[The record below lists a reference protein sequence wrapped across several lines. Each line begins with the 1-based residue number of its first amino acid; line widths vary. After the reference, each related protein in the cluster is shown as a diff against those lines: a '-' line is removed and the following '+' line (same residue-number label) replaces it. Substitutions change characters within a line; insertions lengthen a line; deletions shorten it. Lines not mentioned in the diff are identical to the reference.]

1 MKFKIPKLKKEHFC
15 TAATLIYHMTFLGG
29 ATTLGNY
36 YLDEFEKTR
45 QVIVEQVDRAEKIVD
60 KVKKTGDNLTSS
72 VNKIDKELKKVKK
85 ACSGIRL

>member
-1 MKFKIPKLKKEHFC
+1 MKKFKLKKEHLC
-15 TAATLIYHMTFLGG
+15 TLATLIYHGTFLGG

-45 QVIVEQVDRAEKIVD
+45 QVIIQQVDRAENVVD
-60 KVKKTGDNLTSS
+60 KVRKTGDNLTDS
-72 VNKIDKELKKVKK
+72 VNKIDKELKKVRK